1 MTPQRVTIEP
11 LDNGGVVLS
20 IAGCRVGLIIP
31 RWALIARP
39 NRYVKRDQ

>member
-1 MTPQRVTIEP
+1 MTDRVVTIEP

-39 NRYVKRDQ
+39 KPKGR